1 MKPDLTALVNA
12 ARQGDSTAYT
22 ALYNATAQQM
32 LGRARAMVRSD
43 QDALDLL
50 QESYLYA
57 FRSLDQLEHP
67 EYFTTWLYRIVTNR
81 CKNFLT
87 RSKPRLF
94 EVSLT
99 NEEGE
104 EPDRED
110 EDITFRPDESLDYTE
125 TKRLVRQAVDSLP
138 DDQRTCILLHY
149 FQNLKVSQIAQALE
163 VPENTVK
170 SRLSYARK
178 KLMAQFQALEKQG
191 TKLYAVPFFPFL
203 SWMLSESTS
212 QLAARSLDGLL
223 PPILGGLS
231 AGTAAAGAA
240 AASGAAA
247 TAETAAASGSAV
259 AAAATGEAAAAG
271 TAAATGASAAS
282 AAATAAGAAHAGILG
297 AAGTKAV
304 AGIVAAAVVAGGGVA
319 ASRLLHQE
327 PPEEPAASQVEVLPE
342 GYVFWQELTDPAGT
356 LDPQSYHVRL
366 GISEPAVVQE
376 YYPETQEL
384 YITVPEGGTV
394 TFSWLPSFE
403 DAAGG
408 VAPYD
413 LQGDDPLLYWTAADR
428 DNPLYGGE
436 GTKRDEET
444 GGYFYY
450 GPLVLDAQTGSAQDT
465 QSGLSQ
471 TVTFSG
477 DGAFYLNAGWSAQ
490 TEVGQAAITPTVYI
504 KTTRQPSNPLS
515 FQVEM
520 PSLYNP
526 DQYTRDLC
534 VTEPA
539 QVTDCDLETQTIY
552 ITAHVGD
559 EFEFGSV
566 KKVTRPALTLAELK
580 AEYKGENPTPWKEYP
595 SGSFGGSGWSNG
607 PADPEQIA
615 YGTNSVFVR
624 VVTPDGTMQ
633 TPEGE
638 EYSPVVERI
647 AHYPGDY
654 NGPIRAVSPGT
665 VAFIEW
671 HLQSAKTEEGQ
682 WYSEPQ
688 SPQWE
693 FRISY
698 VITVL
703 P

>member
-247 TAETAAASGSAV
+247 TAETAAASGGAA

-356 LDPQSYHVRL
+356 LDPAAYHVRL
-366 GISEPAVVQE
+366 GISKPAVVQE

-413 LQGDDPLLYWTAADR
+413 LQGDDRSFRSSSPRRCRTAAGR
-428 DNPLYGGE
+428 
-436 GTKRDEET
+436 
-444 GGYFYY
+444 
-450 GPLVLDAQTGSAQDT
+450 
-465 QSGLSQ
+465 
-471 TVTFSG
+471 
-477 DGAFYLNAGWSAQ
+477 
-490 TEVGQAAITPTVYI
+490 
-504 KTTRQPSNPLS
+504 
-515 FQVEM
+515 
-520 PSLYNP
+520 
-526 DQYTRDLC
+526 
-534 VTEPA
+534 
-539 QVTDCDLETQTIY
+539 
-552 ITAHVGD
+552 
-559 EFEFGSV
+559 
-566 KKVTRPALTLAELK
+566 
-580 AEYKGENPTPWKEYP
+580 
-595 SGSFGGSGWSNG
+595 
-607 PADPEQIA
+607 
-615 YGTNSVFVR
+615 
-624 VVTPDGTMQ
+624 
-633 TPEGE
+633 
-638 EYSPVVERI
+638 
-647 AHYPGDY
+647 
-654 NGPIRAVSPGT
+654 
-665 VAFIEW
+665 
-671 HLQSAKTEEGQ
+671 
-682 WYSEPQ
+682 
-688 SPQWE
+688 
-693 FRISY
+693 
-698 VITVL
+698 
-703 P
+703 